1 MKKSLIIGLLLI
13 SIFSVSCEDY
23 LVEEPRTLVSISN
36 FYETESDARTATD
49 GIYQA
54 LHDGAARSLYGR
66 YWPHL
71 DLATDESINRRFYP
85 NWATHQVTA
94 IDEWLENNDQY
105 QGLWVGVARANDVLK
120 YVPQVNMDEDGKN
133 AMLAEAHALRAF
145 CYFQLVRAWGDMP
158 LIVNSVVT
166 EEDYNLPR
174 SSVEEVYNQIIIPD
188 LQYAE
193 EFGADELH
201 AGRLTKWSAKV
212 ILADVY
218 LTRAGWRMTS
228 QGEKVQGDASYWAL
242 ASAKAKEVLD
252 NSPHSLITEDYV
264 DGEHTTPAC
273 GVPWIE
279 SQPYSVESM
288 FELGSTNLGGLGSY
302 LSRECVNRVNGRFYW
317 GAGNNDTPLIDE
329 GIDLTI
335 VEMGW
340 TGGTTNGGVL
350 LVSPDLYSAFD
361 EEGDERRDWGILT
374 RYTTPDG
381 RTFLSQPQFRK
392 YMDIDFFTDDGTGD
406 VSFNRTGNN
415 FILYRYADALLI
427 FAEAENE
434 SIGPTVEAHSALNE
448 IRNRAG
454 LPSLTGLSQVDFRTA
469 VLKERR
475 LELHAEVKR
484 RFDLIRTDG
493 FTEMEMDLITV
504 WGIEQGSATDII
516 LNANYGTV
524 PWPDHE
530 WLMPIPESEMNLNS
544 LNGWDQN
551 DGYN

>member
-1 MKKSLIIGLLLI
+1 MKKSLLIGLFLI
-13 SIFSVSCEDY
+13 SIVSISCQDY
-23 LVEEPRTLVSISN
+23 LDEEPRTLVSISN
-36 FYETESDARTATD
+36 FYKTESDARTAAD
-49 GIYQA
+49 GMYKA

-66 YWPHL
+66 YWPQI
-71 DLATDESINRRFYP
+71 DLATDDVINRRFYP
-85 NWATHQVTA
+85 NWATHQVTS

-105 QGLWVGVARANDVLK
+105 QGLWVGISRANDIIK
-120 YVPQVNMDEDGKN
+120 YVPQVDMDEDGKN
-133 AMLAEAHALRAF
+133 AIIAEAHALRAF
-145 CYFQLVRAWGDMP
+145 CYFQLVRTWGDMP
-158 LIVNSVVT
+158 LVVNSVTT

-188 LQYAE
+188 LQFAE
-193 EFGADELH
+193 EFGADALH
-201 AGRLTKWSAKV
+201 YGRLTKWSAKV

-218 LTRAGWRMTS
+218 LTRAGWRRTS
-228 QGEKVQGDASYWAL
+228 QGEKVQGDASNWAL

-252 NSPHSLITEDYV
+252 FSPHSLITEAVV
-264 DGEHTTPAC
+264 DGQNITPAC
-273 GVPWIE
+273 GVPWLGE
-279 SQPYSVESM
+279 RPYSVESM
-288 FELGSTNLGGLGSY
+288 FELGSTNLGGLGSF

-317 GAGNNDTPLIDE
+317 GAGNNDMPLASE

-350 LVSPDLYSAFD
+350 LVSPDLYDAFD

-374 RYTTPDG
+374 RYTASDG
-381 RTFLSQPQFRK
+381 RPFLSQPQFRK
-392 YMDIDFFTDDGTGD
+392 YMDMSFFTDDGTGD
-406 VSFNRTGNN
+406 VAFTRTGNN

-434 SIGPTVEAHSALNE
+434 ANGPTAAAFDALNQ

-454 LPSLTGLSQVDFRTA
+454 LPSLSGLGQDEFRTA

-493 FTEMEMDLITV
+493 FREMEMDLITV
-504 WGIEQGSATDII
+504 WGSEQGSATDIE
-516 LNANYGTV
+516 LNPDYGTA
-524 PWPDHE
+524 PWPDRE
-530 WLMPIPESEMNLNS
+530 WLLPIPESEMNLNS
-544 LNGWDQN
+544 INGWEQN
-551 DGYN
+551 EGY